1 MATNARN
8 AGFEGWTESRR
19 QRATESMSAWVMNLR
34 KNSLWEKSAG
44 NAQRE
49 VSRSECLSL
58 STEGDGKAGY
68 NQDVVREASG
78 RH

>member
-1 MATNARN
+1 MVTNARN

-34 KNSLWEKSAG
+34 KLTVGEKRRQCS
-44 NAQRE
+44 E
-49 VSRSECLSL
+49 RSEQGVNASL

-68 NQDVVREASG
+68 NQM
-78 RH
+78 